1 MVKNKSRQPETFI
14 FWNIASPKHVFI
26 NNQNLIRMSY
36 GVFWQM
42 GNTLAWMPIDICVMY
57 IIQLRWERKGI
68 KTIDA
73 FLTKTAM
80 LNVKGKSNFLGRF
93 YKILFKLNRV
103 LLLA

>member
-14 FWNIASPKHVFI
+14 FWNFASPKHVFI

-42 GNTLAWMPIDICVMY
+42 GNTLAWMPIDICV
-57 IIQLRWERKGI
+57 IIQLIWERKGI

-80 LNVKGKSNFLGRF
+80 
-93 YKILFKLNRV
+93 
-103 LLLA
+103 